1 MVNIVTCALQMILF
15 TSPTPSCEP
24 LTPVVQGRGGPT
36 FQRPTEEEKEKNR
49 IRIGISKEQQAKLEA
64 LFKETGD
71 LMQEAFKKQGEKRKE
86 LSDVYK
92 EYKYDKA
99 KAASLQEEL
108 LQIRRQLA
116 EISKKN
122 EDKLRHILKKD
133 QFDRFQTL
141 LQEARD
147 NHMKERGERGGRPGG
162 RPGGGGPPPSHLN

>member
-1 MVNIVTCALQMILF
+1 MVNLVTFALQMMLF
-15 TSPTPSCEP
+15 TASAPTPSCEP
-24 LTPVVQGRGGPT
+24 LTPVVQGRGGPS
-36 FQRPTEEEKEKNR
+36 FQKPTDEEKEKNR

-71 LMQEAFKKQGEKRKE
+71 QMQEVFKKQGEKRKE

-108 LQIRRQLA
+108 LLIRRQVA

-122 EDKLRHILKKD
+122 EDKLRQILKKD
-133 QFDRFQTL
+133 QFDRFQL
-141 LQEARD
+141 VLQEAHDAR
-147 NHMKERGERGGRPGG
+147 NKERGDRGGRP
-162 RPGGGGPPPSHLN
+162 GGGPPPSHLN